1 MTKLSNLNDVLRQ
14 TFQGGK
20 IMKTCSVAAL
30 DPDTQARVLQ
40 AMRTF
45 SDFNEDN
52 DPHGEHDC
60 ALFEVDGEQ
69 FMFKIDAY
77 DKDMEYGSEDP
88 ADPTKTTRVLTL
100 MLPSDY

>member
-1 MTKLSNLNDVLRQ
+1 MSRLSNLNDVLRQ

-20 IMKTCSVAAL
+20 IMKTASVAAL
-30 DPDTQARVLQ
+30 APDTQARVLQ
-40 AMRTF
+40 AMRMF

-60 ALFEVDGEQ
+60 ALFDVDGES
-69 FMFKIDAY
+69 FMFKIDYY
-77 DKDMEYGSEDP
+77 DADMEYGSEDP
-88 ADPTKTTRVLTL
+88 TDPAKTTRVLTL